1 MFGNIKSISELAVRD
16 WCRARG
22 LDMRHIKLGM
32 DGNEAMI
39 EDGVG
44 NTLRLVYDNDTKCV
58 YVKD

>member
-1 MFGNIKSISELAVRD
+1 MFGNIKSISELAVRA
-16 WCRARG
+16 WCCARG

-58 YVKD
+58 YVKE

>member
-1 MFGNIKSISELAVRD
+1 MFGNIKSISELAVRH
-16 WCRARG
+16 WCRTQG

-39 EDGVG
+39 EDSVG

-58 YVKD
+58 YVRE